1 MMYRLRLDSVTKAGL
16 TSALALAAGLGAC
29 APQRAEN
36 GTDGQPAPPALSDA
50 NVASIVNSANN
61 GEIQEA
67 QLVLQRS
74 SNPAVREFAQRM
86 IADHT
91 ASNQRLQAVLSDIGV
106 APAPMGLTQQLDN
119 SESQTLQS
127 LGDRTGADLDRTY
140 IDHQITVHQW
150 LIESIDSMLI
160 PSASNDKLE
169 DYLMDLR
176 PTIVS
181 HLEHA
186 RRIRASLGR

>member
-1 MMYRLRLDSVTKAGL
+1 MYRLRLDHATKASL
-16 TSALALAAGLGAC
+16 PTALVLAATLSAC
-29 APQRAEN
+29 GPQRAEN
-36 GTDGQPAPPALSDA
+36 GTDAQPAPPALSDA
-50 NVASIVNSANN
+50 NVASIINSANN

-67 QLVLQRS
+67 QVVLQRS

-86 IADHT
+86 ITDHT

-106 APAPMGLTQQLDN
+106 APAPMGLTQQLEN

-127 LGDRTGADLDRTY
+127 LGDRTGADLDRAY
-140 IDHQITVHQW
+140 IDHQIAIHQW
-150 LIESIDSMLI
+150 LIESIDSMLV
-160 PSASNDKLE
+160 PSTSNNELE
-169 DYLMDLR
+169 DYLVELR

-186 RRIRASLGR
+186 RRIRASLGG